1 LQEGVLLL
9 AFRAWTPARCAP
21 VGISVQAGQTRRV
34 TLKQWLDVK
43 WQMCINTFGN
53 IFGFFIE
60 YFLNKSL
67 CCFWTILGLD
77 YISIKFFLECE
88 RGQLESSF
96 FDIFILISLDH
107 LISVFLEI
115 VIWIGHGERESNLR
129 SETFLLKEN
138 IIEIDG
144 SFL

>member
-1 LQEGVLLL
+1 
-9 AFRAWTPARCAP
+9 
-21 VGISVQAGQTRRV
+21 
-34 TLKQWLDVK
+34 
-43 WQMCINTFGN
+43 
-53 IFGFFIE
+53 
-60 YFLNKSL
+60 
-67 CCFWTILGLD
+67 
-77 YISIKFFLECE
+77 
-88 RGQLESSF
+88 LESSF